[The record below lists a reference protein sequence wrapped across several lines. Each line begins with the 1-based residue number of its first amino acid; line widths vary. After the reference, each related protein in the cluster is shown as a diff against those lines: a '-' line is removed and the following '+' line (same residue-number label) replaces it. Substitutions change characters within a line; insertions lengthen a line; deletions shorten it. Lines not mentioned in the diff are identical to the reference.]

1 MKHLI
6 VALAVAA
13 VSLPAAA
20 SAQQGTAQTIDP
32 QLVKKCTLCHSS
44 QRFLTVNPAQL
55 KELVT
60 RMAEKFPDWFK
71 DAEQQDLVTKL
82 EALLND
88 SQVVAGRAQW
98 DETVARGKALF
109 ADPSLGVGSKSC
121 AGCHAPESL
130 RNVADAYPKFDA
142 KTGRYISLQERID
155 QMIVGQMG
163 GKRLPLGDVR
173 TVSLEAYLK
182 SLR

>member
-1 MKHLI
+1 MRHLI

-13 VSLPAAA
+13 ALPAAA
-20 SAQQGTAQTIDP
+20 LAQQGTAQAVDP

-44 QRFLTVNPAQL
+44 QRFLTANPAQL
-55 KELVT
+55 KELVE
-60 RMAEKFPDWFK
+60 RMAQKFPDWFK
-71 DAEQQDLVTKL
+71 DAEQQELVAKL
-82 EALLND
+82 DALLGD
-88 SQVVAGRAQW
+88 PKVVAGRAQW

-109 ADPSLGVGSKSC
+109 ADASLGVGAKSC

-142 KTGRYISLQERID
+142 KTGRHISLQERID

-163 GKRLPLGDVR
+163 GKQLPLGDIR

>member
-1 MKHLI
+1 MKHLVI
-6 VALAVAA
+6 ALAVTAA
-13 VSLPAAA
+13 ALPAAVG
-20 SAQQGTAQTIDP
+20 AQQTAAPAIDP

-44 QRFLTVNPAQL
+44 QRFLSTNPAQL
-55 KELVT
+55 KELVE
-60 RMAEKFPDWFK
+60 RMAQKFPDWFK
-71 DAEQQDLVTKL
+71 DAEQQELVAKL
-82 EALLND
+82 DALLKD
-88 SQVVAGRAQW
+88 PQVAASRAQW

-121 AGCHAPESL
+121 AGCHTPASL
-130 RNVADAYPKFDA
+130 RNIADAYPKFDA
-142 KTGRYISLQERID
+142 KSGRHISLQERID

-163 GKRLPLGDVR
+163 GKRLPLGDIR

>member
-1 MKHLI
+1 MKHLVI
-6 VALAVAA
+6 ALAVVAA
-13 VSLPAAA
+13 ALPALAG
-20 SAQQGTAQTIDP
+20 AQQGNSPTIDP

-44 QRFLTVNPAQL
+44 QRFLTANPAQL
-55 KELVT
+55 KELVE
-60 RMAEKFPDWFK
+60 RMAQKFPDWFK
-71 DAEQQDLVTKL
+71 DAEQQSLVAQL
-82 EALLND
+82 ETLLND
-88 SQVVAGRAQW
+88 PQVVAGRAQW

-109 ADPSLGVGSKSC
+109 SDPSLGVGTKSC

-130 RNVADAYPKFDA
+130 RNVADAYPRFDP
-142 KTGRYISLQERID
+142 KSGRHISLQERID

-163 GKRLPLGDVR
+163 GKRLPLGDIR